1 MMLCVIA
8 ESWRTATMATEESIF
23 TEVSKDFLTL
33 AIQIL
38 LPLSLAILVIVIA
51 VDLWQD
57 H

>member
-1 MMLCVIA
+1 
-8 ESWRTATMATEESIF
+8 MATEESIF
-23 TEVSKDFLTL
+23 IEVSKEFLTL

-38 LPLSLAILVIVIA
+38 LPLSLAVLVIVIA